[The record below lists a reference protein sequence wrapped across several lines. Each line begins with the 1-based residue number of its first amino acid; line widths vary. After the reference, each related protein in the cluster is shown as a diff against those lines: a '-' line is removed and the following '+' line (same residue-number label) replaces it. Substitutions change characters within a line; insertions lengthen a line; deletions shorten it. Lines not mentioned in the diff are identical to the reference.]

1 MLNTS
6 LKEKQK
12 KILKSTKKI
21 FNIKFEENYQDL
33 YYLST
38 WSKNCGNYF
47 LKKKFLVNDFFFDLI
62 ESFSLLY
69 RKIRVENT
77 SYNYIKNYSEK
88 KTKKN
93 LNLIISYYNE
103 KNKEIDTQFS
113 ANRKN
118 SKNSIWLIINLGK
131 SIQSLNYPSIIL
143 NRNPMVNK
151 WLALIFTAMY
161 YPMWLFNK
169 KKSIYENSFFKEI
182 EQIVDEL
189 PLSDVKKVF
198 LPYEAQPFQKLL
210 INKLKKTKKQIKIFG
225 YAHGGLP
232 SLPIEYFN
240 NKKISK
246 FFVHSLTEKRI
257 LIDFLGWNKNSI
269 KITKSFRFTK
279 KNKIKKNFIY
289 LPHSFTLNKKLI
301 EDFKILFQKYNL
313 KNFEVKNHPAMI
325 NSKKHIILKK
335 IIYNFKNKK
344 NNNGITIKNSSIFIG
359 VTGAIL
365 EGLQNEL
372 NIIHLMNY
380 PEFELYSNYLW
391 KSFFVKKISER
402 IYLYKLKKGNTLIQY
417 SKTNFFLN
425 KFKL

>member
-118 SKNSIWLIINLGK
+118 SKNMLFCLECS
-131 SIQSLNYPSIIL
+131 STIL
-143 NRNPMVNK
+143 M
-151 WLALIFTAMY
+151 
-161 YPMWLFNK
+161 
-169 KKSIYENSFFKEI
+169 
-182 EQIVDEL
+182 
-189 PLSDVKKVF
+189 
-198 LPYEAQPFQKLL
+198 
-210 INKLKKTKKQIKIFG
+210 
-225 YAHGGLP
+225 
-232 SLPIEYFN
+232 
-240 NKKISK
+240 
-246 FFVHSLTEKRI
+246 
-257 LIDFLGWNKNSI
+257 
-269 KITKSFRFTK
+269 
-279 KNKIKKNFIY
+279 
-289 LPHSFTLNKKLI
+289 
-301 EDFKILFQKYNL
+301 
-313 KNFEVKNHPAMI
+313 
-325 NSKKHIILKK
+325 
-335 IIYNFKNKK
+335 
-344 NNNGITIKNSSIFIG
+344 
-359 VTGAIL
+359 
-365 EGLQNEL
+365 
-372 NIIHLMNY
+372 
-380 PEFELYSNYLW
+380 
-391 KSFFVKKISER
+391 
-402 IYLYKLKKGNTLIQY
+402 
-417 SKTNFFLN
+417 
-425 KFKL
+425 